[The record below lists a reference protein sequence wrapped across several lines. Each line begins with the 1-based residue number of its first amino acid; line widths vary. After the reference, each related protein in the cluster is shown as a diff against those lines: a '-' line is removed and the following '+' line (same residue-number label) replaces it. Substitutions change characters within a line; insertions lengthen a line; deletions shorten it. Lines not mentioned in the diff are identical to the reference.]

1 MRIHSISAKNYR
13 PFAVLEEI
21 RLGAL
26 STIIGQNDAGK
37 SNILNAL
44 KLFFQKGKAI
54 IEEIDVHNGANP
66 DDDVEIEVAFTSLP
80 EKIELEDGVETTL
93 QEEKL
98 VDNDGY
104 LRIKKTYPRENLAK
118 PEISLLV
125 YDFENDD
132 FVGLAELN
140 EKKLNERCAS
150 AELDAPKSGR
160 GITNKSKRDMLREKA
175 QEAGVELKMIE
186 LPLKPNDNLWK
197 KIEPLLPEFNLFE
210 TDTKLG
216 VGETTFQK
224 EFRPIV
230 KTATEQAEVVEGKD
244 ALMGAIEDALQTE
257 INVIFDQFKK
267 YSDSFTELTAK
278 PEFLWDKAVTL
289 KILGKDQHDV
299 EISLDRRG
307 SGIRRLLMV
316 AFFQYLV
323 KKGHEGIGD
332 FIFAVEEPENCLHPG
347 LQRELVTSFRE
358 LTDEG
363 FQVIISSHSPV
374 FAGSSPKEHLSLVV
388 REAGVAKAV
397 QFPDLDLVD
406 VAEQLG
412 VEPADQITGYAACIF
427 VEGPDDITFFRTIA
441 KKLKEDGHIQYDF
454 EDKNIGFGICGGD
467 NLKHWINLKAMERLN
482 SNFGVVVDS
491 DRRSQGHAVPQRKL
505 NWKTEC
511 EGKGGMFFILRK
523 REIENYI
530 HPKAIERSGKEI
542 QEYDDFTD
550 MKKKFGDNVVK
561 VIEEMTSDEIL
572 ERDAYQAGDTEEHEL
587 KEIIQQ
593 FLTLSTLTP

>member
-1 MRIHSISAKNYR
+1 MRVHSIRAKNYR

-21 RLGAL
+21 KFGKLA
-26 STIIGQNDAGK
+26 TIIGQNDAGK

-44 KLFFQKGKAI
+44 QLFFKKGKANI
-54 IEEIDVHNGANP
+54 DEIDVHSGAEAG
-66 DDDVEIEVAFTSLP
+66 DDVEIEIAFTSLP
-80 EKIELEDGVETTL
+80 ESIELEEDVETTL
-93 QEEKL
+93 QEEML

-104 LRIKKTYPRENLAK
+104 LRIKKTYPRENLTK
-118 PEISLLV
+118 PNISLV
-125 YDFENDD
+125 VCDFVNDG

-140 EKKLNERCAS
+140 EKKLNERCAK

-160 GITNKSKRDMLREKA
+160 GITNKSKRDMLRKKA
-175 QEAGVELKMIE
+175 QEEGIELNIIE

-197 KIEPLLPEFNLFE
+197 KIEALLPEFILFE

-216 VGETTFQK
+216 IGETTFQK

-230 KTATEQAEVVEGKD
+230 KAATEQADVVEGRD
-244 ALMGAIEDALQTE
+244 ALMDAIEDGLQTE
-257 INVIFDQFKK
+257 INVLFDQFKK

-278 PEFLWDKAVTL
+278 PEFSWDKAVTL
-289 KILGKDQHDV
+289 KIHGKDSHDV

-316 AFFQYLV
+316 AFFQYLA

-374 FAGSSPKEHLSLVV
+374 FAGSSPKEHISLVI
-388 REAGVAKAV
+388 REAGMARAI

-412 VEPADQITGYAACIF
+412 VEPADQIAGYAACIF
-427 VEGPDDITFFRTIA
+427 VEGPSDITFFRTAA

-467 NLKHWINLKAMERLN
+467 NLKHWINLRAMERLN

-491 DRRSQGHAVPQRKL
+491 DRRSQEHGVPQRKL
-505 NWKTEC
+505 NWKEKC
-511 EGKGGMFFILRK
+511 EEKGGMFFILSK
-523 REIENYI
+523 RDIENYL
-530 HPKAIERSGKEI
+530 HRDAIARSGLDL
-542 QEYDDFTD
+542 QDYDDFAD
-550 MKKKFGDNVVK
+550 MKEKFGESVYK
-561 VIEEMTSDEIL
+561 VIESMTADEIL
-572 ERDAYQAGDTEEHEL
+572 EMDAYQDGDTEGHEL

-593 FLTLSTLTP
+593 FLTLSTIVP